1 MKLFRLATFLC
12 GAAMLGPLPDAKG
25 SDLEQEYQQ
34 VKRIAMKDLKV
45 RAAFDRAYDKLN
57 KRIVEIDPALKPF
70 IEAQNAK
77 QKPKQ
82 PNKISPRGRSGS
94 SVGVTHIV
102 TQGETLTSIAK
113 RYKVSV
119 NSLVKTNNIAK
130 EGTLQIGQKLTIP
143 SPARR

>member
-1 MKLFRLATFLC
+1 MKLFCLATFLW
-12 GAAMLGPLPDAKG
+12 GAAMLGTLPHAKG

-34 VKRIAMKDLKV
+34 VKRIAMKDPKV
-45 RAAFDRAYDKLN
+45 RAAFDRAYDRLN
-57 KRIVEIDPALKPF
+57 KRIIEIDPALKPF

-82 PNKISPRGRSGS
+82 PSKISPRGRSRS

-119 NSLVKTNNIAK
+119 NSFVKTNNIAK
-130 EGTLQIGQKLTIP
+130 EGTLKIGQKLAIP